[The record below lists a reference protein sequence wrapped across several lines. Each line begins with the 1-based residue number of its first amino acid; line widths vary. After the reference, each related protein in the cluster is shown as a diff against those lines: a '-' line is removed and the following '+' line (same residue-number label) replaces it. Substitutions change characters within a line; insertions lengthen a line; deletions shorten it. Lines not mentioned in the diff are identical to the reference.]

1 MDIHAMVV
9 DDSGIMRKM
18 VMRALKQADLAH
30 FMFTEAC
37 DGVGALESFCGTSS
51 SRLISALDA
60 AETRGDTISRT

>member
-18 VMRALKQADLAH
+18 VMRALKQADLAN

-37 DGVGALESFCGTSS
+37 DGALESFCGTSS